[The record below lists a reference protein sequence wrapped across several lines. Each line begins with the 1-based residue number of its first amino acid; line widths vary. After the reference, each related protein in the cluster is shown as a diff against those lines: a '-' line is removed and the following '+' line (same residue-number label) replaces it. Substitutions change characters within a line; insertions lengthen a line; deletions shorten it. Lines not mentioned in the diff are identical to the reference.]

1 MKKERRRRRQP
12 EPEGSTS
19 LLAQGLPLG
28 FSGLGHSQGAL
39 QIFSF
44 GWGQGMAPF

>member
-1 MKKERRRRRQP
+1 MKRRRRRRQP
-12 EPEGSTS
+12 EPDGATS

-44 GWGQGMAPF
+44 EWTQGVAPF